1 MSEKKLSPKAFLALL
16 SSKSTKVRPYIFPIF
31 LIFIGLIYGFLFLR
45 INSLVSMEPSESDV
59 TSQVKTAK
67 VPYID
72 ADVVEQLKALKDNST
87 SVESFFENRTNPF
100 E

>member
-1 MSEKKLSPKAFLALL
+1 MSEKKFNPKALIAGMSAK
-16 SSKSTKVRPYIFPIF
+16 SSRFRPYIFPTF

-72 ADVVEQLKALKDNST
+72 ADVVEQLKSLKDNST

>member
-1 MSEKKLSPKAFLALL
+1 MSEKKLNPKALFVQISAKTAKL
-16 SSKSTKVRPYIFPIF
+16 RPYIFPTF
-31 LIFIGLIYGFLFLR
+31 LVFVGLIYGFLFLR
-45 INSLVSMEPSESDV
+45 INGLVSMEPSESDV
-59 TSQVKTAK
+59 SRQVKTAK

-72 ADVVEQLKALKDNST
+72 ADVVEQLKSLKDNST

>member
-1 MSEKKLSPKAFLALL
+1 MLLALMAT
-16 SSKSTKVRPYIFPIF
+16 KSARLRPYIFTTF
-31 LIFIGLIYGFLFLR
+31 LIFLALIYGFLFLR

-72 ADVVEQLKALKDNST
+72 ADVVEQLKSLKDNST
-87 SVESFFENRTNPF
+87 SVESFFEKRTNPF